1 MGLSGGGEPH
11 VDRRT
16 QRRGLSMNRLDK
28 FDIVIRC
35 REDKVTASVPQLSL
49 YATATDIPG
58 ALNVLEQK
66 KAMLLNDLNAAGAPD
81 NDLSGPTTPV
91 AVAESGAPG
100 TSQVLW
106 HFMLKLAMV
115 FAVAAVA
122 IVITTNLI
130 TRKLEDLATTLE
142 TTRLAWQETL
152 KSYSGAQFWVNIE
165 KNLDQLAK
173 SEISEEKREKILS
186 DIRVI
191 RNRWWPF
198 IAEAIPRDPES
209 R

>member
-1 MGLSGGGEPH
+1 MGAQG
-11 VDRRT
+11 DF
-16 QRRGLSMNRLDK
+16 SMNRLDK

-35 REDKVTASVPQLSL
+35 REDTVTASVPQLSL
-49 YATATDIPG
+49 YATASDIPG

-66 KAMLLNDLNAAGAPD
+66 KVALLNDLDAAGMPD
-81 NDLSGPTTPV
+81 DLSAPATPL
-91 AVAESGAPG
+91 AVAESGVPG

-106 HFMLKLAMV
+106 QFMLKLTIF

-122 IVITTNLI
+122 IVIMTNLI
-130 TRKLEDLATTLE
+130 TRKLEDLATTAE
-142 TTRLAWQETL
+142 TTRLAWQATL
-152 KSYSGAQFWVNIE
+152 KSYSGAQFWANIE

-173 SEISEEKREKILS
+173 SDISEDKREKMLS

-191 RNRWWPF
+191 RDRWWPF

>member
-1 MGLSGGGEPH
+1 MGAQG
-11 VDRRT
+11 DF
-16 QRRGLSMNRLDK
+16 SMNCLDK
-28 FDIVIRC
+28 FDIIIRC

-66 KAMLLNDLNAAGAPD
+66 KAALRNDLDSAGMPD
-81 NDLSGPTTPV
+81 DLSAPATPLT
-91 AVAESGAPG
+91 VAEYGAPG

-106 HFMLKLAMV
+106 QFVLKLTIF

-122 IVITTNLI
+122 IVIMTDLI
-130 TRKLEDLATTLE
+130 ARKLENLATTAE
-142 TTRLAWQETL
+142 TTRLAWQATL
-152 KSYSGAQFWVNIE
+152 KGYSGAQFWANIE

-173 SEISEEKREKILS
+173 SDISEDKREKILS

-191 RNRWWPF
+191 RDRWWPI
-198 IAEAIPRDPES
+198 IAETIPPDPKSRDKK
-209 R
+209 

>member
-1 MGLSGGGEPH
+1 MGAQEALS
-11 VDRRT
+11 T
-16 QRRGLSMNRLDK
+16 NRLDK

-49 YATATDIPG
+49 YATASDIPG

-66 KAMLLNDLNAAGAPD
+66 KVALLNDLDAAGMPDDLCAPA
-81 NDLSGPTTPV
+81 TPL
-91 AVAESGAPG
+91 AVPAESGVPG

-106 HFMLKLAMV
+106 QFMLKLTIF

-122 IVITTNLI
+122 IIIMTNLI
-130 TRKLEDLATTLE
+130 TRKLEDLATTAENDL
-142 TTRLAWQETL
+142 LCWQATL
-152 KSYSGAQFWVNIE
+152 KGYSGAQFWANIE
-165 KNLDQLAK
+165 RNLDQLAK
-173 SEISEEKREKILS
+173 SDISEDKREKILS

-191 RNRWWPF
+191 RDRWWPF
-198 IAEAIPRDPES
+198 IAEAIPPDPKS